1 MGKTAF
7 SGPVYGAKATLLTF
21 TTSAGSTL
29 VPAQVTVPAGE
40 EWVATELM
48 LYRQS
53 TGSTAFGMGLYDDS
67 TLVSS
72 VTITSSLAAQD
83 KTLIITA
90 DASEYEGK
98 VIAAGSVV
106 KLTLDSTSLANAPVT
121 GTLRGYTRFVSSSL
135 RGE

>member
-7 SGPVYGAKATLLTF
+7 SGPVYGAKATLLSF
-21 TTSAGSTL
+21 TTWPGSTL

-40 EWVATELM
+40 DWIATELM

-53 TGSTAFGMGLYDDS
+53 TGSTTFGMALLDDS

-90 DASEYEGK
+90 DAGEYEGK
-98 VIAAGSVV
+98 VISAGSVV
-106 KLTLDSTSLANAPVT
+106 KLTLSDTSLANAPVV
-121 GTLRGYTRFVSSSL
+121 GTLRGYTRFISSSL

>member
-7 SGPVYGAKATLLTF
+7 SGPVYGAKATLLSF
-21 TTSAGSTL
+21 TTWPGSTL
-29 VPAQVTVPAGE
+29 VPCQVTVPSGE
-40 EWVATELM
+40 DWIATEIM

-53 TGSTAFGMGLYDDS
+53 TGSTAFGMALLDDS

-83 KTLIITA
+83 KTVVITS

-98 VIAAGSVV
+98 VIASGSVV
-106 KLTLDSTSLANAPVT
+106 KLTLDSTSLANAPVV
-121 GTLRGYTRFVSSSL
+121 GTLRGFTRYVDST
-135 RGE
+135 RAV